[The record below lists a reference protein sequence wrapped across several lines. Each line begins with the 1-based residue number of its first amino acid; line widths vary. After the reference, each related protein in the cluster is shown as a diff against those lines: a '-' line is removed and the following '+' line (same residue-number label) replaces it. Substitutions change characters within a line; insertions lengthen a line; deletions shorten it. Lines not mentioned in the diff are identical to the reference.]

1 MSDSDDAV
9 SGIKSTASSS
19 RADTSAVSTSSPHG
33 RLSHFVDDSCL
44 KNVALEDDA
53 STAEETKALRGHS
66 PATVDTTTQDE
77 TLHTNVVLFFNKSYP
92 FTIIGALRIAILL
105 LYVQLLSLLSLICI
119 ASAGTKEYDVLQL
132 PRSERVRLHL
142 FVCVLAFLLTAV
154 LMIVDNSSIVHLL
167 PLNWALIDTVL
178 WGVLALLFLVSSS
191 LLMHNKVL
199 YRQTYFTVVD
209 WTCSLFV
216 VSGIF
221 GLGCV
226 CSCLAL
232 GVLRFLRPKAPPQ
245 CLSPAVASQDIMMS
259 PITTS

>member
-1 MSDSDDAV
+1 MSDSDDAA

-19 RADTSAVSTSSPHG
+19 RVDASAVTTSSPHG
-33 RLSHFVDDSCL
+33 RLSHFVDDACL

-66 PATVDTTTQDE
+66 PATVDTTTQDD
-77 TLHTNVVLFFNKSYP
+77 TLQTNVVLFYDKSYP
-92 FTIIGALRIAILL
+92 FTIVGALRIAIL
-105 LYVQLLSLLSLICI
+105 LLSLLSLICI

-142 FVCVLAFLLTAV
+142 FVCVLAFLLAAV
-154 LMIVDNSSIVHLL
+154 LMVVDNSSVVHLL

-178 WGVLALLFLVSSS
+178 WEVLALLFLVSSS
-191 LLMHNKVL
+191 LLMHSKVL
-199 YRQTYFTVVD
+199 YRRTYFTIVD

-221 GLGCV
+221 GLGCM

-232 GVLRFLRPKAPPQ
+232 GIVRSSLR
-245 CLSPAVASQDIMMS
+245 VVG
-259 PITTS
+259 

>member
-1 MSDSDDAV
+1 MSDFDDAA

-92 FTIIGALRIAILL
+92 FTIVGALRIAIL
-105 LYVQLLSLLSLICI
+105 LLSLLSLICI

-142 FVCVLAFLLTAV
+142 FVCVLAFLLTAI

-191 LLMHNKVL
+191 LLMHSKVL